1 MGAPRGRRTPL
12 WDWRKLARSGGQP
25 AGGAEPSQPSAPTQA
40 APRPTS
46 TTGGFTCGT
55 KTYGRQ
61 MSTCAEARFHLS
73 QCGLARLDSNGDGV
87 PCESLCR

>member
-1 MGAPRGRRTPL
+1 
-12 WDWRKLARSGGQP
+12 
-25 AGGAEPSQPSAPTQA
+25 
-40 APRPTS
+40 
-46 TTGGFTCGT
+46 
-55 KTYGRQ
+55 